1 MACYFDTSFLIPLF
15 IPEATSERVEKY
27 VQNLPPGS
35 LRVSH
40 WTRVEFASML
50 ARDVRM
56 KVLDESVATAVSER
70 FELFL
75 ATSFDVLPL
84 RIEDCELARK
94 YLLHFS
100 TGLRAG
106 DALHL
111 AIAANA
117 EVKSLL
123 TLDRGMLKAG
133 KLLKLPV
140 ATGIKL

>member
-1 MACYFDTSFLIPLF
+1 MAYYFDTSFLVPLF
-15 IPEATSERVEKY
+15 IPEETSERVERY
-27 VQNLPPGS
+27 LQNLPASP
-35 LRVSH
+35 LHVSQ
-40 WTRVEFASML
+40 WSRVEFASML

-56 KVLDESVATAVSER
+56 KVLDEAAAEAVSER
-70 FELFL
+70 FERFIV
-75 ATSFDVLPL
+75 TSFDVLPL
-84 RIEDCELARK
+84 RAEDFELARR
-94 YLLHFS
+94 YVLNFS

-117 EVKSLL
+117 GVSSLL

-140 ATGIKL
+140 ASGIRL